1 MNEMFIDAGLILA
14 GFALRTFEQS
24 WFRRLGGALVIYAT
38 YRLGVSWFDSIWA
51 GCLMASLWILLP
63 ALQVLV
69 MAKSFAMP
77 LEKRWRPRNA
87 PSSEEFPELS
97 MLTEE
102 FESEGFVQTD
112 DVGWDWQDMSQ
123 FSRIFYHA
131 EHRLQGAIQLN
142 SQRGMVICY
151 VVLTTRS
158 NDGAQFCSSNY
169 PLGAGLKFPPN
180 YVLNRCDNARSI
192 GELIE
197 SHQAFIAPR
206 IKDSEILEP
215 EVDEIVQLSQ
225 NESRQQIDHN
235 LDHGLIRLS
244 GEGQIAYSWRG
255 CIFIVRQFMIDLFRL
270 S

>member
-1 MNEMFIDAGLILA
+1 MNEMLIDAGLILA
-14 GFALRTFEQS
+14 GFALRTFELA
-24 WFRRLGGALVIYAT
+24 WFRRIGGLLVIYAT
-38 YRLGVSWFDSIWA
+38 YRLGVAWFDSAWA
-51 GCLMASLWILLP
+51 GALMASMWILLP

-77 LEKRWRPRNA
+77 LEKRLRPRNA
-87 PSSEEFPELS
+87 PSTDEFPELA

-123 FSRIFYHA
+123 FSRIFYHSDL
-131 EHRLQGAIQLN
+131 RVQGAIHLN
-142 SQRGMVICY
+142 TQRDMVISY

-158 NDGAQFCSSNY
+158 KIGGQFCSSNY
-169 PLGAGLKFPPN
+169 PMGAGLKFPPN
-180 YVLNRCDNARSI
+180 YILNRFSTARSLA
-192 GELIE
+192 ELIE
-197 SHQAFIAPR
+197 SHSAFIAPR
-206 IKDSEILEP
+206 VKDSDILEP
-215 EVDEIVQLSQ
+215 DVDGIVQLAQ
-225 NESRQQIDHN
+225 DESRQQIDHN